1 MYELYEEVEYDY
13 VAFKLRGSISD
24 HFPGA
29 PARVD
34 AAESF
39 GNFVYLTQV
48 WALLKSHTN
57 INVVIDVY
65 FILYSVWEISE
76 LGMIQ
81 IDSIIGLIT
90 RTVPNAI
97 HMYLYAYL
105 S

>member
-48 WALLKSHTN
+48 WALLKSHTK
-57 INVVIDVY
+57 INVAIVIHLKLNSASTLAD
-65 FILYSVWEISE
+65 F
-76 LGMIQ
+76 
-81 IDSIIGLIT
+81 
-90 RTVPNAI
+90 
-97 HMYLYAYL
+97 
-105 S
+105 